1 MSNLRDLLTIRY
13 TYPVKGIDWDES
25 VPQNLHVRWITFK
38 SARESYGDAAIG
50 YVCLRREGTLCT
62 VKGEICPEHRVRSKS
77 YDVSVI
83 VDEKENVIQDV
94 KCHDCAAS
102 SEVECYWKKSALSTI
117 GTTKKVITT
126 KELCDTRSAAE
137 SSCCLPDNF
146 FFLQTVLETAKEKKL
161 LSALTRHNYTLPDNL
176 TSLSIH
182 QLLIAFL
189 DLGASS
195 AVDDFLAF
203 ASTQMENTYEQ
214 AQLRTKDQK
223 DNSLWYE
230 LRYGRITAS
239 KMYKAA
245 HCFLEKKVNAK
256 FRKCGLLLSPKFP
269 ILGASPDAISN
280 EFVVE
285 VKCPSSPKTEKDF
298 LPGGKVNSKCMAQ
311 INLQMFLAHKKKRF
325 VLCRRSKV

>member
-1 MSNLRDLLTIRY
+1 MWVHRRT
-13 TYPVKGIDWDES
+13 ES
-25 VPQNLHVRWITFK
+25 PSPT
-38 SARESYGDAAIG
+38 
-50 YVCLRREGTLCT
+50 
-62 VKGEICPEHRVRSKS
+62 
-77 YDVSVI
+77 
-83 VDEKENVIQDV
+83 
-94 KCHDCAAS
+94 
-102 SEVECYWKKSALSTI
+102 EVECYWKKSALSTI

-245 HCFLEKKVNAK
+245 HCCTESGSLVRQCIGATKVFDTLPMQRGRVLEEEVLSVLEKKVNAK